1 MARVITWFIAK
12 IAMNDAKI
20 GGYRAKSKPVKE
32 YFRSLM
38 RCVDEGGYSFN
49 SY

>member
-20 GGYRAKSKPVKE
+20 GVSCKSKPVKE
-32 YFRSLM
+32 YFRSLK
-38 RCVDEGGYSFN
+38 
-49 SY
+49 